1 MDLLLLLIMMM
12 ESLIQSTLMI
22 VVILTLIVSL
32 MNMIVSEFVEVAPKK
47 IFVVNVKAI
56 IHPVL

>member
-12 ESLIQSTLMI
+12 ESPIQSTLMT

-32 MNMIVSEFVEVAPKK
+32 MNMIVPEYVEVAHKK

-56 IHPVL
+56 IHLAL